1 MTATRPPDDT
11 DRSDE
16 IKQRY
21 LQASAE
27 QNVGPS
33 ERVKRAAL
41 AHAQTVALA
50 AGQATQVAATA
61 AATRAQP
68 TAIAANRPRWNVPLV
83 VSLAIASI
91 SALLALQFDRSDP
104 ADQQIVLG
112 TPSATTPTGTATRA
126 LPPQEPIA
134 LPTQEPRALPPQE
147 PVASEQEKLGLPAQQ
162 KSPAVPASSPL
173 ATKKAKSA
181 VALDRQSTMTVPA
194 PAPASSPASPPAAE
208 PAYVPEPPPAV
219 PRPAPQPSAVAP
231 TGRNAATAKPPV
243 AGSEFAD
250 ADKSIESSARGAA
263 QSKAAPSANAEQ
275 SPQAGARS
283 EARPAA
289 SSSATSA
296 ATSAAI
302 RGRAAPAAQP
312 APATASAPS
321 LAPSLT
327 PPTTPSPTRAAP
339 PFDAGLALR
348 EAARTG
354 QLTLLVEAV
363 RSINTAQLN
372 STDNAGRT
380 ALMLA
385 TLGGHVEVVE
395 RLLAAGADT
404 ELKDTSGQT
413 AAQMAKRLGYQQI
426 ESALKKR

>member
-1 MTATRPPDDT
+1 MTAPRPPDDT
-11 DRSDE
+11 GRSDE

-27 QNVGPS
+27 QAIGPS

-50 AGQATQVAATA
+50 AGEATQVAATA

-83 VSLAIASI
+83 ASLAIASI

-104 ADQQIVLG
+104 ADQRIVLG

-134 LPTQEPRALPPQE
+134 LPTEQPLALPPQE
-147 PVASEQEKLGLPAQQ
+147 PIASEQEKLGLPAPE
-162 KSPAVPASSPL
+162 KSPAAPASSPP

-181 VALDRQSTMTVPA
+181 LALDRQSTMTVPA
-194 PAPASSPASPPAAE
+194 PASPPAAE
-208 PAYVPEPPPAV
+208 PAYVPEPPSAV

-250 ADKSIESSARGAA
+250 ADKSIGSSARGAP
-263 QSKAAPSANAEQ
+263 QSKAASTADAER

-283 EARPAA
+283 EAKPAD
-289 SSSATSA
+289 SSS

-302 RGRAAPAAQP
+302 RGRAASAAQP
-312 APATASAPS
+312 SPATVS
-321 LAPSLT
+321 APSLT
-327 PPTTPSPTRAAP
+327 PAPAPPLTPPLTPPPTPSPTREVAP
-339 PFDAGLALR
+339 LDAGLALR

-363 RSINTAQLN
+363 RSINAAQLN
-372 STDNAGRT
+372 STDKAGRT

-385 TLGGHVEVVE
+385 TLGGHAEVVE

-404 ELKDTSGQT
+404 ELKDTNGQT
-413 AAQMAKRLGYQQI
+413 AAQMARRLGYQQI